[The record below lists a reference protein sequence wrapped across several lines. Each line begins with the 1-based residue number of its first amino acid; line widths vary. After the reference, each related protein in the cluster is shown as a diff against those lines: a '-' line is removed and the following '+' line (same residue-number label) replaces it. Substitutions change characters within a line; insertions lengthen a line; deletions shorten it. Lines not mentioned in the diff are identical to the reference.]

1 MNYLAND
8 IYCSHH
14 RTRYGCRGDPVTI
27 VAEHGDVLIVEAA
40 SKERFSVRRIDVTN
54 DQQVGTDVQ
63 IIDTKVPEIEI
74 AKVRTRPKTT
84 RSKERIPPTQSELF

>member
-1 MNYLAND
+1 MMYLAND

-40 SKERFSVRRIDVTN
+40 GKERFSVRKIDITN
-54 DQQVGTDVQ
+54 DQQSGTDVQ
-63 IIDTKVPEIEI
+63 NIDTNVPTNVTAI
-74 AKVRTRPKTT
+74 VRTRPKTT